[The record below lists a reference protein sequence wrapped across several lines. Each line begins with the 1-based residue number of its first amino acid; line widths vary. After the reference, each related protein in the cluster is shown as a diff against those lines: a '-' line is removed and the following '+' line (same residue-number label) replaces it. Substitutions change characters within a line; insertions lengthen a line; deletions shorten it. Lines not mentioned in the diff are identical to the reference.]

1 MQESMDLVQIV
12 STGAAVRAMM
22 KDRGI
27 ALTHSALQEFNAS
40 LKETLGDRYISIVHA
55 SIDKTNSIVLVDA
68 LRTEA
73 DYRELRRQYDR
84 QFSLVG
90 LSSAEEV
97 RFARLVGRNRPGDI
111 QNRGEFDSLVKRE
124 RDWGVEALL
133 EKADLKIA
141 NDYRELEPLVEELR
155 RHPLLRT

>member
-1 MQESMDLVQIV
+1 
-12 STGAAVRAMM
+12 MM

-97 RFARLVGRNRPGDI
+97 RFARLVGRNRPG
-111 QNRGEFDSLVKRE
+111 
-124 RDWGVEALL
+124 
-133 EKADLKIA
+133 
-141 NDYRELEPLVEELR
+141 
-155 RHPLLRT
+155 HPFSDCT